1 MLNGDKKEEI
11 IYKKKFNDIGLNTIY
26 FIVEEN
32 LKIWVFWEMCKN
44 VRTSTKSEK
53 NIIIFIKIKYLAKY
67 KIKLINI

>member
-32 LKIWVFWEMCKN
+32 LKI
-44 VRTSTKSEK
+44 
-53 NIIIFIKIKYLAKY
+53 
-67 KIKLINI
+67 